1 MPLAGIHQRVETFL
15 YKRGFKAPE
24 IRQLVRNQLYI
35 LAVSCFAAVG
45 LGWFS
50 PEFLYFAMGTLLVT
64 FNFYSLA
71 KFVQQLVLFKSTR
84 KAVVELLLRFYG
96 RLFLSGLFL
105 CVLIAW
111 VGVSAVALLAGL
123 STVVVTIF
131 LWGGSR
137 FIGQKVKE
145 A

>member
-1 MPLAGIHQRVETFL
+1 MPLAGIHQRIETIL

-35 LAVSCFAAVG
+35 LVASSVAAAG
-45 LGWFS
+45 LGWFL
-50 PEFLYFAMGTLLVT
+50 PAVLYFAMGVLLIT

-71 KFVQQLVLFKSTR
+71 KFVQQLVFFKSTG
-84 KAVVELLLRFYG
+84 KAIVELLLRFYG
-96 RLFLSGLFL
+96 RLFLTGLILF
-105 CVLIAW
+105 VLIAW
-111 VGVSAVALLAGL
+111 VGVSAAALLAGL

>member
-1 MPLAGIHQRVETFL
+1 MPLAGIHQRVETLL

-84 KAVVELLLRFYG
+84 KAVLELLLRFYG
-96 RLFLSGLFL
+96 RLFLTGLILF
-105 CVLIAW
+105 VLIAW

>member
-1 MPLAGIHQRVETFL
+1 MPPAGIHQRVETLL

-35 LAVSCFAAVG
+35 LAVSCFAAAG

-84 KAVVELLLRFYG
+84 KAVLELLLRFYG
-96 RLFLSGLFL
+96 RLFLTGLILF
-105 CVLIAW
+105 VLIAW